1 MVRRLLWQVGLRRKE
16 KGNWGGVVIGRVR
29 RKSGSGWNVEDGNE
43 QEKESGVRK
52 VALDVDD
59 DEDAICKRTRA
70 KYSLASFTLD
80 ELETF
85 LQESDDEDDLPNV
98 DDEVECRKFLLRLFC
113 LSEMVMGLIFEMLHK
128 RDDVIACKSVPYP
141 GICFRPPYI
150 CSSVS
155 EEMHNIGQ
163 HSAPLTV
170 WEYRQRFLNSSS
182 ETWNEKEPLFYFPRF
197 PLLGEANGEVM
208 RGNIHPAANTV
219 PSSPGQQPPKKT
231 LAASIVESTKKQSI
245 ALVPKNIS
253 KLAQRLVP
261 LFNPALFPHKP
272 PPAAVANRVLFTD
285 S

>member
-1 MVRRLLWQVGLRRKE
+1 MRTLAPKTAPSHVSSAEGGGLIN
-16 KGNWGGVVIGRVR
+16 GFTPQQIGQLICLIHEHAQLHVHVF
-29 RKSGSGWNVEDGNE
+29 SLCI
-43 QEKESGVRK
+43 
-52 VALDVDD
+52 LDSS
-59 DEDAICKRTRA
+59 RQH
-70 KYSLASFTLD
+70 LASLV
-80 ELETF
+80 
-85 LQESDDEDDLPNV
+85 Q
-98 DDEVECRKFLLRLFC
+98 
-113 LSEMVMGLIFEMLHK
+113 GLIFEMLHK

-141 GICFRPPYI
+141 
-150 CSSVS
+150 
-155 EEMHNIGQ
+155 
-163 HSAPLTV
+163 AV

-208 RGNIHPAANTV
+208 RGNIPPAANTV